1 MLGGA
6 RDPAIVEKNDDAI
19 VAKALAEIGAISGL
33 RAQPTFVRVIR
44 HMRAIPQYN
53 LGHAE
58 RLAAI
63 DADLRRHPRLYLAG
77 NSYRGIAINACIAD
91 ARAVAA
97 TLAIVDA

>member
-1 MLGGA
+1 MHIHLSLLDREGKNALYDAARPGRLSEIGGA
-6 RDPAIVEKNDDAI
+6 FAAGI
-19 VAKALAEIGAISGL
+19 
-33 RAQPTFVRVIR
+33 IR